1 MGLRQS
7 LSQLGA
13 GAAVMLR
20 QRLEMLALDLEEQV
34 LRIVLV
40 VLGGLLALTL
50 AFLALVFAGFA
61 VVVVYW
67 DIARV
72 QAIVGVFSVF
82 AVGCMIV
89 LLQVRRLWRSRA
101 PFLQATLGE
110 LRKDLDLLASGAPN
124 PPREAG

>member
-7 LSQLGA
+7 LLQLGA
-13 GAAVMLR
+13 SAALVLR
-20 QRLEMLALDLEEQV
+20 QRLEMFALDLEEEI

-40 VLGGLLALTL
+40 VLGGLLALML

-67 DIARV
+67 DVARV

-82 AVGCMIV
+82 ALGCMIV
-89 LLQVRRLWRSRA
+89 LLQVRSLWRNRA
-101 PFLQATLGE
+101 PFLQATLAE
-110 LRKDLDLLASGAPN
+110 LRKDLDLLASRATN
-124 PPREAG
+124 PP

>member
-7 LSQLGA
+7 LLQLGA
-13 GAAVMLR
+13 SAALVLR
-20 QRLEMLALDLEEQV
+20 QRLEMFALDLEEEI

-40 VLGGLLALTL
+40 VLGGLLALML

-67 DIARV
+67 DVARV

-82 AVGCMIV
+82 ALGCMIV
-89 LLQVRRLWRSRA
+89 LLQLRSLWRKRA
-101 PFLQATLGE
+101 PFFQATLAE
-110 LRKDLDLLASGAPN
+110 LRKDLDLLASRATN
-124 PPREAG
+124 PP

>member
-7 LSQLGA
+7 LLQLGA
-13 GAAVMLR
+13 SAALVLR
-20 QRLEMLALDLEEQV
+20 QRLEMFALDLEEEV

-40 VLGGLLALTL
+40 VLGGLLALML

-67 DIARV
+67 DVARV

-82 AVGCMIV
+82 ALGCMIV
-89 LLQVRRLWRSRA
+89 LLQVRSLWRNRA
-101 PFLQATLGE
+101 PLLQATLAE
-110 LRKDLDLLASGAPN
+110 LRKDLDLLASRATN
-124 PPREAG
+124 PP

>member
-7 LSQLGA
+7 LLQLGA
-13 GAAVMLR
+13 SAALVLR
-20 QRLEMLALDLEEQV
+20 QRLEMFALDLEEEI

-40 VLGGLLALTL
+40 VLGGLLALML

-67 DIARV
+67 DVARV

-82 AVGCMIV
+82 ALGCMIV
-89 LLQVRRLWRSRA
+89 LLQLRSLWRKRA
-101 PFLQATLGE
+101 PFLQATLAE
-110 LRKDLDLLASGAPN
+110 LRKDLDLLASRATN
-124 PPREAG
+124 PP

>member
-7 LSQLGA
+7 LLQLGA
-13 GAAVMLR
+13 SAALVLR
-20 QRLEMLALDLEEQV
+20 QRLEMFALDLEEEV

-40 VLGGLLALTL
+40 VLGGLLALML

-67 DIARV
+67 DVARV

-82 AVGCMIV
+82 ALGCMIV
-89 LLQVRRLWRSRA
+89 LLQVRSLWRNRA
-101 PFLQATLGE
+101 PFLQATLAE
-110 LRKDLDLLASGAPN
+110 LRKDLDLLASRATN
-124 PPREAG
+124 PP

>member
-7 LSQLGA
+7 LLQLGA
-13 GAAVMLR
+13 SAALVLR
-20 QRLEMLALDLEEQV
+20 QRLEMFALDLEEEV

-40 VLGGLLALTL
+40 VLGGLLALML

-67 DIARV
+67 DVARV

-82 AVGCMIV
+82 ALGCMIV
-89 LLQVRRLWRSRA
+89 LLQLRSLWRKRA
-101 PFLQATLGE
+101 PFLQATLAE
-110 LRKDLDLLASGAPN
+110 LRKDLDLLASRATN
-124 PPREAG
+124 PP

>member
-7 LSQLGA
+7 LLQLGA
-13 GAAVMLR
+13 SAALVLR
-20 QRLEMLALDLEEQV
+20 QRLEMFALDLEEEI

-40 VLGGLLALTL
+40 VLGGLLALML

-67 DIARV
+67 DVARV

-82 AVGCMIV
+82 ALGCMIV
-89 LLQVRRLWRSRA
+89 LLQVRSLWRKRA
-101 PFLQATLGE
+101 PFLQATLAE
-110 LRKDLDLLASGAPN
+110 LRKDLDLLASRATN
-124 PPREAG
+124 PP